1 MAPPVVGA
9 RIAAPGDPR
18 IEEIMQVLEAMRDVM
33 AQQTLNQVAAAAPVA
48 APIIAPTEV
57 QAENIVARRERP
69 IHKLVEQFL
78 RLNPPQFTG
87 SGDPEAAAL
96 WIQKLEKTFSLLM
109 CNETEKVILATYQLE
124 GVANTWWRTTQG
136 AVFPEG
142 VVLEWNAF
150 LEAFNDKYFSETAWE
165 MKMAE
170 FQRLLQ
176 GSMAVDQC
184 EVKFAQLSQY
194 APELIENSAN

>member
-1 MAPPVVGA
+1 
-9 RIAAPGDPR
+9 
-18 IEEIMQVLEAMRDVM
+18 MRDVM

-48 APIIAPTEV
+48 APVVAPTEV

-78 RLNPPQFTG
+78 RLNPSQFTG

-96 WIQKLEKTFSLLM
+96 WIQKLEKTFALLM
-109 CNETEKVILATYQLE
+109 CNETEKVMLATYQLE

-136 AVFPEG
+136 VVFPEG

-150 LEAFNDKYFSETAWE
+150 LEAFNDKYFLETAWE

-176 GSMAVDQC
+176 GSMAVDQY
-184 EVKFAQLSQY
+184 EAKFAELSQY
-194 APELIENSAN
+194 APELIENPAN